1 MKRLN
6 LIVFCLL
13 LFSYMLSA
21 QSEGEFKYKSLE
33 PYDFQMEYLR
43 ADSAML
49 VDVREHF
56 EFRGKKIRE
65 AINIPSS
72 GDTKKASDTISKNYA
87 LFFYCTTD
95 FRSRRVAEFFS
106 DQGFERVFSLQGG
119 IKEWKQEG
127 YPVTRKKTK

>member
-6 LIVFCLL
+6 VIVFCLL
-13 LFSYMLSA
+13 FSSYMLSA

-49 VDVREHF
+49 VDVREPF

-72 GDTKKASDTISKNYA
+72 VDLKKASDTISKNYA

-127 YPVTRKKTK
+127 YPVTRKKMK